1 MLRLLFLIVIIGPI
15 VLRLLMALYQPNR
28 LKERE
33 TRRALAMLQDGFGR
47 TRRQSRL
54 TEVLESLLPFAKV
67 ESRVYLIDSPVMNA
81 VALPDGTIVIW
92 AGLWSK
98 IKHSPDL
105 IAAVL
110 GHELGHIKHEHFL
123 RSIYWLSV
131 IEFVFGVFARPLGV
145 IGRGFAKK
153 IVSGGYS
160 RFRERQADDY
170 ALKLMQSGGYNPQ
183 AMVSLFEMMSDHP
196 QLRGVG
202 FLGSHP
208 DPTDRAKRA
217 KRTIESLTGDKHPE
231 PNNFEQATTEHSQE
245 KPQLRNIIQFPSDRI
260 ED

>member
-1 MLRLLFLIVIIGPI
+1 MLRLLFLIVIIGP
-15 VLRLLMALYQPNR
+15 LAFRLLMALYQPNH

-33 TRRALAMLQDGFGR
+33 TRRALAMLRNGFGR
-47 TRRQSRL
+47 TRRHSML
-54 TEVLESLLPFAKV
+54 TEVLQSLLPSAKV
-67 ESRVYLIDSPVMNA
+67 DSQVYLIDSPVMNA

-110 GHELGHIKHEHFL
+110 GHELGHIKYEHFL
-123 RSIYWLSV
+123 RSIYWVSV
-131 IEFVFGVFARPLGV
+131 IEFVFGFFARPLGV
-145 IGRGFAKK
+145 IGRGLAKK

-160 RFRERQADDY
+160 RYRERQADDY
-170 ALKLMQSGGYNPQ
+170 ALKLMRSGGYNPQ
-183 AMVSLFEMMSDHP
+183 AMVSLFEMMANHP

-208 DPTDRAKRA
+208 DPIDRAKRA
-217 KRTIESLTGDKHPE
+217 
-231 PNNFEQATTEHSQE
+231 Q
-245 KPQLRNIIQFPSDRI
+245 RNIDSMNGVFVSSNTERSKEQLKTERLQSRNVIQFPSNRI